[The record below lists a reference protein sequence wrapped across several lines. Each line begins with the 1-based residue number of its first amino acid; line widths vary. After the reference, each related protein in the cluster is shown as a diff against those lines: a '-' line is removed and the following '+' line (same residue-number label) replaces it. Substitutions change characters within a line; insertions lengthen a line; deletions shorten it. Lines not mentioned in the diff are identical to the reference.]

1 MIIIFRGPKGK
12 NCVYCQERPSI
23 RQGDHVFSRELF
35 LESERANLIKV
46 PACDECNNDKS
57 KYEHYL
63 TSLLPFGGLHADAK
77 EHLSTLVS
85 PRLERN
91 QKLKRELGAGMRYVT
106 KADENGNESRDLIVP
121 INGEIYTGLFEFIV
135 KALSWFHWGTYLE
148 KNSIVLTTALTKFGD
163 DMFQQHLFSI
173 RSKNIIDETIG
184 KDTVK
189 YFGMQAVDNDQ
200 ITVWKF
206 EVFNGLVVSNSKDE
220 GAQKSSCIGAISGP
234 PQAVNPFREM
244 FEE

>member
-1 MIIIFRGPKGK
+1 MGKKYKGK
-12 NCVYCQERPSI
+12 TCVYCQERPSI

-63 TSLLPFGGLHADAK
+63 TSLLPFGGLHTDAK
-77 EHLSTLVS
+77 EHLSTLVP

-91 QKLKRELGAGMRYVT
+91 QKLKKELGAGMGYVT
-106 KADENGNESRDLIVP
+106 RADENGNESRVLTVP
-121 INGEIYTGLFEFIV
+121 FDGDIYTGLFEYIV
-135 KALSWFHWGTYLE
+135 KALSWFHWGAYIE
-148 KNSIVLTTALTKFGD
+148 NISIVLTTALTKFGEE
-163 DMFQQHLFSI
+163 MFQQHLFSLK
-173 RSKNIIDETIG
+173 SKNTIDETLG
-184 KDTVK
+184 NDTVK
-189 YFGMQAVDNDQ
+189 YFGMQVVDNEQ

-220 GAQKSSCIGAISGP
+220 GFHKSTCIGAISGP
-234 PQAVNPFREM
+234 PQVVNPFREL